1 MDFHQKDIRQFLLE
15 AIPDRFNH
23 LSPGEFADFVSFLF
37 EVDGFEIVA
46 RHPSQLP
53 VPILIAKKEE
63 MIHAIF
69 PVRVAQGLEVN
80 AEILEQVNQVADLHE
95 ADQAWVIATSEIE
108 PDIKKL
114 AEKEGIELWDWDTL
128 YAALCQL
135 FFEGKSHEE
144 YFEKNISLTLPEEKP
159 PILKLKAKWQ
169 AAEGI
174 SAEWYNLGLTI
185 TNPTDENIYIH
196 LQLPALID
204 HKRHQIMADQWVD
217 GEFVSGLIYAGASIK
232 TNALFSVAKAGDR
245 PPGGR
250 IMLTCHE
257 RTETPATYHLQ
268 ARIQGEACYIVT
280 YCYTRQSRE
289 YDQMISYRDNV
300 LAQSFAG
307 RMLIRL
313 YYGISPALVQL
324 AMANKWVD
332 RNLRVFT
339 RWIVTTLIKEKL
351 NSLD

>member
-23 LSPGEFADFVSFLF
+23 LSPGDFADFVSFLF

-53 VPILIAKKEE
+53 VPILIANKED

-69 PVRVAQGLEVN
+69 PIRVSHGLDVN
-80 AEILEQVNQVADLHE
+80 ADILEQVNQVAMLHE
-95 ADQAWVIATSEIE
+95 ADQAWVISTSEIE
-108 PDIKKL
+108 PEIKKL
-114 AEKEGIELWDWDTL
+114 AEQLGIELWDWETL

-135 FFEGKSHEE
+135 FFEGQSHEE
-144 YFEKNISLTLPEEKP
+144 YFEKNLSQALPEEKP
-159 PILKLKAKWQ
+159 PILKLKVKWQ

-174 SAEWYNLGLTI
+174 GPEWYNLGLTI
-185 TNPTDENIYIH
+185 SNPTNENIYIH

-217 GEFVSGLIYAGASIK
+217 GEFVSGLIYAGASIQ

-245 PPGGR
+245 PPGGK

-257 RTETPATYHLQ
+257 RTETPVTYHLQ
-268 ARIQGEACYIVT
+268 ARIRGEACYLVT
-280 YCYTRQSRE
+280 YCYTTQSKE
-289 YDQMISYRDNV
+289 YLEMTRYRDQV
-300 LAQSFAG
+300 LATSMGG
-307 RMLIRL
+307 RMFIAVYYALSPFMVRL
-313 YYGISPALVQL
+313 ASAHVWADQVLRIATKRIVSLMLKNHLKSP
-324 AMANKWVD
+324 
-332 RNLRVFT
+332 
-339 RWIVTTLIKEKL
+339 
-351 NSLD
+351 S